1 MKSSLAPSA
10 QHYKQMHKKLCLS
23 LLDMCLALVL
33 LSLNTPG
40 LQFPVTGFQ
49 PQCVCVSVEE
59 DLGVLRHDTQATEQL
74 FLLIAAIRPPETIS
88 ESSMV
93 NEECTVR

>member
-10 QHYKQMHKKLCLS
+10 QPYKQMHKKLFLS
-23 LLDMCLALVL
+23 LLDMSLALVL

-59 DLGVLRHDTQATEQL
+59 DLCHDTQATEQL

>member
-1 MKSSLAPSA
+1 M
-10 QHYKQMHKKLCLS
+10 
-23 LLDMCLALVL
+23 
-33 LSLNTPG
+33 
-40 LQFPVTGFQ
+40 
-49 PQCVCVSVEE
+49 CVSVEE

>member
-1 MKSSLAPSA
+1 MS
-10 QHYKQMHKKLCLS
+10 
-23 LLDMCLALVL
+23 LALVL

-49 PQCVCVSVEE
+49 PQCVCVCVSVEE
-59 DLGVLRHDTQATEQL
+59 DLGVLRHDTQATELL